1 MRLKT
6 ASGSVNIR
14 MAGGSWMPWV
24 PTPQVTTNRTLD
36 LKISTTSGSINGNVL
51 AGNGGTTELT
61 TRSGSQSVSIYTVGV
76 AKNDSTTRI
85 ATSSESGSQHVK
97 VISSSESDVRAI
109 HAKHFSSGS
118 GSFGIDYPRTW
129 VGKIHAH
136 SGGSGSVGVTGSDLE
151 KQGGGR
157 NVYAWRGTGDL
168 KEVDIYGQG
177 SGSIRFS
184 C

>member
-1 MRLKT
+1 M
-6 ASGSVNIR
+6 S
-14 MAGGSWMPWV
+14 WV

-36 LKISTTSGSINGNVL
+36 LKLSTLSGSINGNVL
-51 AGNGGTTELT
+51 AGNGGTTEMS

-76 AKNDSTTRI
+76 GKNDSTTRI
-85 ATSSESGSQHVK
+85 ATSSQSGSQHLK

-109 HAKHFSSGS
+109 QAKHFSSGS

-129 VGKIHAH
+129 IGKIHAH
-136 SGGSGSVGVTGSDLE
+136 SGGSGSVGVSGSDLQ

-157 NVYAWRGTGDL
+157 DMYAWRGTGDL
-168 KEVDIYGQG
+168 KEVEVYGQG
-177 SGSIRFS
+177 SGPIRFS